1 MNADAF
7 QLKPLFLA
15 PKNIYMKQIMLSAIM
30 LGSLSAMAQPKII
43 SQATI
48 STTTN
53 VIAPEQED
61 VTTLQG
67 QGGGGGGAA
76 MFRNFGDG
84 ETKSV
89 TQVKNDMVKTVIKSD
104 MGRSTII
111 RNNQSKLTTTLIEM
125 MGNKTGFYVTD
136 DEQAGLRKSMDSMM
150 QARSKD
156 SAVAN
161 KPTPAPPVVD
171 VVYTEESK
179 KIAGYNCKKA
189 YLITSR
195 LMGLVKDTS
204 IVWYTPE
211 FKVQNVSSV
220 GGGFSMA
227 MMGGPAAA
235 NNNMDK
241 IDGFVMGYET
251 KMRRNRTMVV
261 TVTKIDLAKEIADK
275 DFEIPK
281 DFDVKPMKEMR
292 NMMGGG
298 GQAGQFQIRRAD

>member
-1 MNADAF
+1 
-7 QLKPLFLA
+7 
-15 PKNIYMKQIMLSAIM
+15 MKQLLLAAIM
-30 LGSLSAMAQPKII
+30 LGALSAVAQPKLV

-48 STTTN
+48 NTTTN
-53 VIAPEQED
+53 VIAPEEED
-61 VTTLQG
+61 VASIQG
-67 QGGGGGGAA
+67 QGGGG

-125 MGNKTGFYVTD
+125 MGNKTGFFVTD
-136 DEQAGLRKSMDSMM
+136 EEQAGLKKSMDSMM

-156 SAVAN
+156 SALAN
-161 KPTPAPPVVD
+161 KPAAAPPTVD
-171 VVYTEESK
+171 VVYTEDTK

-189 YLITSR
+189 YLITTR
-195 LMGLVKDTS
+195 LLGLVKDTA

-235 NNNMDK
+235 TNSMDK

-251 KMRRNRTMVV
+251 KMRRNRTMIV
-261 TVTKIDLAKEIADK
+261 TVTKIDLDKTIADK
-275 DFEIPK
+275 EFDIPK

-298 GQAGQFQIRRAD
+298 QGGQIQIRRNN

>member
-1 MNADAF
+1 
-7 QLKPLFLA
+7 
-15 PKNIYMKQIMLSAIM
+15 MKQILLSAM
-30 LGSLSAMAQPKII
+30 VLGSLSAMAQPKMV

-48 STTTN
+48 NTTTN
-53 VIAPEQED
+53 VIAPEDED
-61 VTTLQG
+61 VTTLQS
-67 QGGGGGGAA
+67 QGGGGGG

-156 SAVAN
+156 SAAVK
-161 KPTPAPPVVD
+161 KPDPAPPTVD

-189 YLITSR
+189 YLVTSR
-195 LMGLVKDTS
+195 LMGLVKDTA

-235 NNNMDK
+235 TNNMDK

-251 KMRRNRTMVV
+251 KMRRNRTMIV

-275 DFEIPK
+275 EFDIPK

-298 GQAGQFQIRRAD
+298 AQGGQFQIRRSN